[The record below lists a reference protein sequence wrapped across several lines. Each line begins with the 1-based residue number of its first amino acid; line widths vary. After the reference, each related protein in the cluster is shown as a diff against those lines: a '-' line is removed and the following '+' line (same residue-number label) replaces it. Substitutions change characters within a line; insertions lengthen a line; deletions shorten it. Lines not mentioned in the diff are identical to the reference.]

1 MIDSYMIFFNARAVM
16 LKKVC
21 HDILF
26 MFYVCIEIDG
36 EASIINIGYWL
47 INNLSNDDI
56 KVC

>member
-1 MIDSYMIFFNARAVM
+1 M

-47 INNLSNDDI
+47 TNNLYNHDI